1 MARSK
6 GQAENE
12 IKNMQH
18 AIKILTS
25 EVEELRVIKLEL
37 ESSVKKS
44 TAEALDW
51 KKKYENEVFV
61 HKENLDTLKKNTA
74 KQVLGLEDTINQLNL
89 KIKTLEQQKA
99 KLHQECSLVIKDFE
113 VSQTTIKELTAKL
126 QTSERKCEEI
136 AIKLKEMTNMFEKSD
151 RDAKTR
157 DQELIKLA
165 NELDRSHMET
175 DGLKRD
181 KAKLEDEL
189 KGMKVDVDA
198 FKKRLHELE
207 QENRKLTHDREE
219 LARAYKDTDTLK
231 IKFEQRVQELELEL
245 KKLTK
250 SVEVNMRNKEDEFG
264 AIRKKMTVEIESLT
278 VRLHETESKLRG
290 EVDKIKKKWPLP
302 SPNWKCL

>member
-1 MARSK
+1 M
-6 GQAENE
+6 GE

-25 EVEELRVIKLEL
+25 EVEELRVIKVEL
-37 ESSVKKS
+37 ETSVKKS
-44 TAEALDW
+44 TAEAQDW

-74 KQVLGLEDTINQLNL
+74 KQVLGLEDTI
-89 KIKTLEQQKA
+89 
-99 KLHQECSLVIKDFE
+99 
-113 VSQTTIKELTAKL
+113 KELTAKL
-126 QTSERKCEEI
+126 QTSERKCEEV

-157 DQELIKLA
+157 GQELIKLA

-207 QENRKLTHDREE
+207 RENRKLAHDREE

-245 KKLTK
+245 KKLSK
-250 SVEVNMRNKEDEFG
+250 SVEV
-264 AIRKKMTVEIESLT
+264 T
-278 VRLHETESKLRG
+278 
-290 EVDKIKKKWPLP
+290 
-302 SPNWKCL
+302 